1 MAAGEGADLLTAC
14 IEQVVL
20 RHERR
25 IGHDQLLIFRGDDR
39 GRWTAGRFWHNAAW
53 CCAHVNHGIGRY
65 QGLVNIDIGE
75 GASEFLHLE
84 YADKATLYVP
94 VAQLHLIGR
103 YTGVSAEEAPLH
115 KLGSGQW
122 EKARRKAAEQV
133 RDTAAELLNLYAL
146 RAAREG
152 FAHRFS
158 AHDYEAFVRSE
169 LPIREALLYPPYGH
183 VIRLVVRGIDEDR
196 VAAWA
201 GTLVDRLRAEA
212 GNEAGI
218 RVLGPAPAPI
228 ARLRERFRWHLQIHG
243 PDGPLLRGL
252 VGRATARLKTPDG
265 IAWIVD
271 VDPVEML

>member
-1 MAAGEGADLLTAC
+1 
-14 IEQVVL
+14 VVQTSTPD
-20 RHERR
+20 HPA
-25 IGHDQLLIFRGDDR
+25 I
-39 GRWTAGRFWHNAAW
+39 
-53 CCAHVNHGIGRY
+53 
-65 QGLVNIDIGE
+65 
-75 GASEFLHLE
+75 
-84 YADKATLYVP
+84 
-94 VAQLHLIGR
+94 
-103 YTGVSAEEAPLH
+103 
-115 KLGSGQW
+115 
-122 EKARRKAAEQV
+122 
-133 RDTAAELLNLYAL
+133 
-146 RAAREG
+146 RAA
-152 FAHRFS
+152 AS
-158 AHDYEAFVRSE
+158 HDYEAFVRSE